1 MVGSDAMKQ
10 TSCVYCG
17 DAIDPSNARFCKHH
31 LDYVRRKTIS
41 RRKRA
46 RAHRFPRELWSKALD
61 FFAREKK

>member
-1 MVGSDAMKQ
+1 MKQ

-17 DAIDPSNARFCKHH
+17 DAIEPGNAKFCGSH

-46 RAHRFPRELWSKALD
+46 RAHRFPVDLWSKALD
-61 FFAREKK
+61 FFAREKKCKDI